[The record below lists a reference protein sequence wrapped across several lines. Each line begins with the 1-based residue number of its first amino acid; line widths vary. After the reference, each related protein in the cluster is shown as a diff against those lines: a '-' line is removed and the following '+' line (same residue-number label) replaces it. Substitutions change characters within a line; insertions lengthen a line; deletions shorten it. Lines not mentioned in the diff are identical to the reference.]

1 MRLCLS
7 RQMHG
12 DRKAGRWMGR
22 RHFDRAAMARTW
34 RYTTGG
40 GRGGTASSASSGSPG
55 GESSAI
61 LGSRTNYWLFPG
73 VYPGIFPV
81 GESCAKFDQCYPVGR
96 NRRRKGGDRKSV
108 GEGKRG
114 AVR

>member
-1 MRLCLS
+1 
-7 RQMHG
+7 
-12 DRKAGRWMGR
+12 
-22 RHFDRAAMARTW
+22 MARTW

-81 GESCAKFDQCYPVGR
+81 GESCAKFDQCSPVGR
-96 NRRRKGGDRKSV
+96 NRRRQGGLFPMADRKRVVLGKSV
-108 GEGKRG
+108 SVVVDLGGRRIIKKQK
-114 AVR
+114 